1 MTLFFILMAL
11 AALAGGLG
19 VLMARSPV
27 HSLIAL
33 IVNLVSLAALFL
45 TLSAEFLA
53 VIQVIVYA
61 GAVMVLFLF
70 VIGLITARTDPIE
83 RPKGALSVHEKPSA
97 VVAALLALV
106 LIAGGA
112 LATRSLLSPVGD
124 DFGSVQS
131 VGEALFLVHLLPLQL
146 AALVLLVAAVGVVI
160 LMGRRQVRGS

>member
-1 MTLFFILMAL
+1 MTLFFLLLAL

-19 VLMARSPV
+19 VLVARSPV

-33 IVNLVSLAALFL
+33 IVNLVSLAGLFL
-45 TLSAEFLA
+45 TLSAEFMA

-70 VIGLITARTDPIE
+70 VIGLISARTQPIE
-83 RPKGALSVHEKPSA
+83 RPKGSLGIQEKPA
-97 VVAALLALV
+97 GVLAALLALALAV
-106 LIAGGA
+106 GGA
-112 LATRSLLSPVGD
+112 AAARSLVGPAGEE
-124 DFGSVQS
+124 FGSAQS